1 MYDISGRI
9 ERLSRNDEQGGS
21 RTYAP
26 RTSIGHQGVLSKEYP
41 WLFAARRFL
50 FGLVEVPRYYY
61 DWGYSKAYIELMCMD
76 TTIIHYLDEEDKKQK
91 KLEDIEEAKNVYL
104 QWKAKKEA
112 QKQQETLTIKLNE

>member
-1 MYDISGRI
+1 
-9 ERLSRNDEQGGS
+9 
-21 RTYAP
+21 
-26 RTSIGHQGVLSKEYP
+26 
-41 WLFAARRFL
+41 
-50 FGLVEVPRYYY
+50 
-61 DWGYSKAYIELMCMD
+61 MD